1 MMVEKPEDTS
11 EATEKKWRQLYM
23 GSDSHT
29 EDIIMNDLIKAWIE
43 KFEEEFNFKEF
54 GKDTSSTGIHKCLF
68 DK

>member
-1 MMVEKPEDTS
+1 MRSDT
-11 EATEKKWRQLYM
+11 
-23 GSDSHT
+23 HT
-29 EDIIMNDLIKAWIE
+29 EDIIMNDLIKAGIE